1 MIKDLV
7 SIIIPTYN
15 DAHYLEK
22 CLDDLLEQTYTFFE
36 VLIINDGSTD
46 NTEEVVNKYCKKDS
60 RFKLFSKSNGGTGSA
75 LNLGFENAK
84 GEFGTWI
91 SSDDRKEPN
100 MIEELVT
107 FLKNNRDI
115 EFVGLVAL
123 KCACILD
130 ESTFRTKLAL
140 EGIRASLGSASLSIA
155 GNISGYKTLLDQGPC
170 ALFEQLTLDYNI
182 GNASAI
188 AAILSPFVGNEFD
201 PKYGLRG
208 APINGGFFNDFYS

>member
-1 MIKDLV
+1 MSVYWETEIPLVVRSLINDLG
-7 SIIIPTYN
+7 SPPTY
-15 DAHYLEK
+15 
-22 CLDDLLEQTYTFFE
+22 
-36 VLIINDGSTD
+36 S
-46 NTEEVVNKYCKKDS
+46 DS
-60 RFKLFSKSNGGTGSA
+60 RLIQLTTIAARYTIMQVNFPTTYNIDIVNET
-75 LNLGFENAK
+75 
-84 GEFGTWI
+84 I
-91 SSDDRKEPN
+91 SPDPSDP
-100 MIEELVT
+100 
-107 FLKNNRDI
+107 NNRDI